1 MLRRFLALGLALAL
15 ATPAAAQGE
24 QVRTSPG
31 GSQPCPGDRAG
42 CSPHQRQARQ
52 ILERLVSF
60 RTAAGQ
66 GQVPRM
72 IAYIQETLRAGGVAD
87 EDMVVI
93 PHEETAAL
101 LVRIRGNDLG
111 ARPMPRSIIFSGH
124 MDVVD
129 ARPEDWQRSPFTL
142 VEENGYFFGRGVLD
156 NKTGITSMMSTILRL
171 RAARAT
177 PGTTLV
183 FAFIGDE
190 ETKFGTTRLVVQHPW
205 TSFARYAINTDAGGG
220 MLAPTGQPLV
230 YLVQGAEKTFASFRL
245 TITNPGGHSSRP
257 RDDNA
262 IYDLSRALLRV
273 EAYRFPATANALT
286 RAYLGTLGRIVPGPA
301 GQMLARFAANPEDAE
316 AAEALRHAP
325 EYVGTTRTT
334 CVATMLDAGHAQN
347 ALPQRA
353 SAVVNCRIFP
363 GVQPEAV
370 RQALVAA
377 IGNDAVQVE
386 TLGSPQVGP
395 VSEPDAGVDAAIAA
409 SIHRLYPGVAIT
421 PYLES
426 GATDGLI
433 YRTAGIPT
441 WASSGIFIK
450 PDEMFAHGLNERIPV
465 ASFYAGIDHIH
476 DLAVALGGR

>member
-1 MLRRFLALGLALAL
+1 MLRRFLALGLALTL
-15 ATPAAAQGE
+15 ATPAAAQD
-24 QVRTSPG
+24 Q
-31 GSQPCPGDRAG
+31 
-42 CSPHQRQARQ
+42 PHQRQARQ

-66 GQVPRM
+66 GQVPPM
-72 IAYIQETLRAGGVAD
+72 IAYIRETLRAGGVPEA
-87 EDMVVI
+87 DMVVI

-101 LVRIRGNDLG
+101 IVRVPGSDAT
-111 ARPMPRSIIFSGH
+111 ARPILFSAH

-129 ARPEDWQRSPFTL
+129 ARPEDWQRSPFAL

-156 NKTGITSMMSTILRL
+156 NKTGVTSLISTILRL
-171 RAARAT
+171 RAAGRQLEN
-177 PGTTLV
+177 TLV

-190 ETKFGTTRLVVQHPW
+190 ETTFGTTELVARHDWVRN
-205 TSFARYAINTDAGGG
+205 ARYAINTDAGGG

-230 YLVQGAEKTFASFRL
+230 YLVQGAEKTFSSFRL

-262 IYDLSRALLRV
+262 IYDLSRALLRI
-273 EAYRFPATANALT
+273 EAYHFPVTASPLT
-286 RAYLGTLGRIVPGPA
+286 RSYLGTLGRIVPGPA
-301 GQMLARFAANPEDAE
+301 GQMLSRFAANPQDAE

-325 EYVGTTRTT
+325 EYLGTTRTT

-363 GVQPEAV
+363 GVQPETVRQTLIATIGNEAV
-370 RQALVAA
+370 R
-377 IGNDAVQVE
+377 VE
-386 TLGSPQVGP
+386 TMGNPRLSP
-395 VSEPDAGVDAAIAA
+395 VSAPNPAIDAIIAT
-409 SIHRLYPGVAIT
+409 SIHRRYPGVPIT

-426 GATDGLI
+426 GGTDGLI
-433 YRTAGIPT
+433 YRSAGIPT
-441 WASSGIFIK
+441 WATSGIFIK

-465 ASFYAGIDHIH
+465 ASFYAGIEHIH
-476 DLAVALGGR
+476 ELAVALGSARN

>member
-1 MLRRFLALGLALAL
+1 MLMRALCLLAFLLA
-15 ATPAAAQGE
+15 ATPAAAQ
-24 QVRTSPG
+24 S
-31 GSQPCPGDRAG
+31 A
-42 CSPHQRQARQ
+42 PHQRQARA
-52 ILERLVSF
+52 ILERLISF

-66 GQVPRM
+66 GRVPAM
-72 IAYIQETLRAGGVAD
+72 ADYIAETLRTGGVPA
-87 EDMVVI
+87 EDIVI
-93 PHEETAAL
+93 LPLEETVAM
-101 LVRIRGNDLG
+101 LVRITGTDAA
-111 ARPMPRSIIFSGH
+111 ARPILFSAH

-129 ARPEDWQRSPFTL
+129 ARPEDWERSPFAL
-142 VEENGYFFGRGVLD
+142 VEENGYFFARGVLD
-156 NKTGITSMMSTILRL
+156 NKTGVTSMVSTILRM
-171 RAARAT
+171 RADRAR
-177 PGTTLV
+177 PRRTLV

-190 ETKFGTTRLVVQHPW
+190 ETTFNTTRLVAAHDWVRR
-205 TSFARYAINTDAGGG
+205 SEYAINTDAGGG
-220 MLAPTGQPLV
+220 MLAPGGQPLV

-273 EAYRFPATANALT
+273 EAYRFPVMANALT

-301 GQMLARFAANPEDAE
+301 GQMLTRFAANPLDAE
-316 AAEALRHAP
+316 AAEALRRAS

-363 GVQPEAV
+363 GIQPEAV
-370 RQALVAA
+370 REALVAA
-377 IGNDAVQVE
+377 IGNAAVRVE
-386 TLGSPQVGP
+386 AMGSPQVGP
-395 VSEPDAGVDAAIAA
+395 VSEPRADVTAAITA
-409 SIHRLYPGVAIT
+409 SIHARYPGVAIS

-441 WASSGIFIK
+441 WASSGMFIK
-450 PDEMFAHGLNERIPV
+450 PDEMFAHGLNERLPV
-465 ASFYAGIDHIH
+465 ASFYAAIEHIH
-476 DLAVALGGR
+476 DLALALGGR

>member
-1 MLRRFLALGLALAL
+1 MLRRFLATGLALAL
-15 ATPAAAQGE
+15 ATPAAAQD
-24 QVRTSPG
+24 Q
-31 GSQPCPGDRAG
+31 
-42 CSPHQRQARQ
+42 PHQRQARQ

-66 GQVPRM
+66 GQVPPM
-72 IAYIQETLRAGGVAD
+72 IAYIRETLRAGGVPDA
-87 EDMVVI
+87 DMVVI

-101 LVRIRGNDLG
+101 IVRVPGSDAN
-111 ARPMPRSIIFSGH
+111 ARPILFSAH

-156 NKTGITSMMSTILRL
+156 NKTGVTSLVSTLLRL
-171 RAARAT
+171 RASGQR
-177 PGTTLV
+177 PRNTLV

-190 ETKFGTTRLVVQHPW
+190 ETTFGTTELVARHDWVRN
-205 TSFARYAINTDAGGG
+205 ARYAINTDAGGG

-230 YLVQGAEKTFASFRL
+230 YLVQGAEKTFSSFRL
-245 TITNPGGHSSRP
+245 TVTNPGGHSSRP

-262 IYDLSRALLRV
+262 IYDLSRALLRI
-273 EAYRFPATANALT
+273 EAAPFPVTSSPLT
-286 RAYLGTLGRIVPGPA
+286 RAYLGTLGRIVPGAA
-301 GQMLARFAANPEDAE
+301 GQMLTRFAANPEDAE

-370 RQALVAA
+370 RQALVATIA
-377 IGNDAVQVE
+377 NPAVRVETMGNPRLSPVSAPSPAVDAV
-386 TLGSPQVGP
+386 
-395 VSEPDAGVDAAIAA
+395 IAT
-409 SIHRLYPGVAIT
+409 SIHRRYPGVPIT

-426 GATDGLI
+426 GGTDGLI
-433 YRTAGIPT
+433 YRSAGIPT
-441 WASSGIFIK
+441 WATSGIFIK
-450 PDEMFAHGLNERIPV
+450 PNEMFAHGLNERIPV
-465 ASFYAGIDHIH
+465 ASFYAGIEHIYE
-476 DLAVALGGR
+476 LATALGNARN

>member
-15 ATPAAAQGE
+15 ATPAAAQD
-24 QVRTSPG
+24 Q
-31 GSQPCPGDRAG
+31 
-42 CSPHQRQARQ
+42 PHQRQARQ

-66 GQVPRM
+66 GQVPPM
-72 IAYIQETLRAGGVAD
+72 IAYIRETLRAGGVPEAD
-87 EDMVVI
+87 IVVI

-101 LVRIRGNDLG
+101 IVRVPGSDAN
-111 ARPMPRSIIFSGH
+111 ARPILFSAH

-156 NKTGITSMMSTILRL
+156 NKTGVTSLVSTLLRL
-171 RAARAT
+171 RASGQR
-177 PGTTLV
+177 PRNTLV
-183 FAFIGDE
+183 FAFVGDE
-190 ETKFGTTRLVVQHPW
+190 ETTFGTTRLIAAHEWVRN
-205 TSFARYAINTDAGGG
+205 ARYAINSDAGGG
-220 MLAPTGQPLV
+220 MLAPNGKPLV

-245 TITNPGGHSSRP
+245 TVTNPGGHSSRP

-262 IYDLSRALLRV
+262 IYDLSRALLRI
-273 EAYRFPATANALT
+273 EASPFPATANALT

-301 GQMLARFAANPEDAE
+301 GRMLTRFAANPEDAE

-325 EYVGTTRTT
+325 EFVGTTRTT

-363 GVQPEAV
+363 GVQPEVV

-377 IGNDAVQVE
+377 IGNAAVRVE
-386 TLGSPQVGP
+386 TMGAPQLSP
-395 VSEPDAGVDAAIAA
+395 VSETNAGVNEVITA
-409 SIHRLYPGVAIT
+409 SIHRRYPGVPVS

-426 GATDGLI
+426 GGTDGVI

-441 WASSGIFIK
+441 WATSGIFIK

-465 ASFYAGIDHIH
+465 ASFYAGIEHIYE
-476 DLAVALGGR
+476 LATALGNARN